1 MIKTFPASGT
11 GSPRQLADAKR
22 ARTAPG
28 GAPVR
33 VSVVVPARNCAST
46 IEGVVAP
53 VVDDLVA
60 AGAVDEV
67 LVVDHDSADGTAE
80 RAARAGARVVGFSSA
95 GPVADIP
102 DSGKG
107 SVMWKGIWE
116 SNGDIVVFI
125 DGDHLA
131 FDSAKAA
138 GLIGP
143 LLRDPDLLHV
153 RAFYDLY
160 EGGRTTE
167 AMARPVLSLLHPE
180 LGGLRQPLSGEHAT
194 WRSVLASLTFPAG
207 WGTEFGILDQIA
219 RRHGAASIGQVDLR
233 YKQHVKGDWAHISL
247 QAFELLY
254 VALRNEF
261 RAQGRE
267 FPRHWGDAVLTPG
280 ERPGEVV
287 RRAART
293 QELPPLMSLPDWQD
307 RERDRLAQTPA

>member
-1 MIKTFPASGT
+1 M
-11 GSPRQLADAKR
+11 
-22 ARTAPG
+22 
-28 GAPVR
+28 
-33 VSVVVPARNCAST
+33 
-46 IEGVVAP
+46 
-53 VVDDLVA
+53 
-60 AGAVDEV
+60 
-67 LVVDHDSADGTAE
+67 
-80 RAARAGARVVGFSSA
+80 
-95 GPVADIP
+95 
-102 DSGKG
+102 
-107 SVMWKGIWE
+107 
-116 SNGDIVVFI
+116 
-125 DGDHLA
+125 
-131 FDSAKAA
+131 
-138 GLIGP
+138 
-143 LLRDPDLLHV
+143 
-153 RAFYDLY
+153 
-160 EGGRTTE
+160 
-167 AMARPVLSLLHPE
+167 LSLLHPE

-267 FPRHWGDAVLTPG
+267 FPATGGRRPHTG

-293 QELPPLMSLPDWQD
+293 QELPPLASLPDWQD